1 MLIVFST
8 LTNNI
13 SKISILFFA
22 AIRERAGTDVV
33 RVLAVD
39 GMTVGDA
46 VDAACKAAPGHIE
59 LGTAVM
65 LALNGEYVARDH
77 LVSSG
82 DEIAVIPPVS
92 GGSDEIADDSEW
104 VLLTAEDLD
113 PSALTEFVKTN
124 ADGAIV
130 TFLGV
135 TRDSNQGRIV
145 KYLEYEAYQPMA
157 QNKMAE
163 IIGEMRSRWSLGKI
177 AVAHRTGRVNIG
189 ETSMV
194 IAVASPHRRPAF
206 EACLYFVDRLK
217 EIVPIWKKEFFEG
230 GEVWIGKTPGDGTVV

>member
-1 MLIVFST
+1 MT
-8 LTNNI
+8 HNI
-13 SKISILFFA
+13 SEISVLFFA
-22 AIRERAGTDVV
+22 AIRERAGTGVV
-33 RVLAVD
+33 QVVAVD
-39 GMTVGDA
+39 GMTVDDA
-46 VDAACKAAPGHIE
+46 VDVACKAAPGHLE

-77 LVSSG
+77 LVTPG

-92 GGSDEIADDSEW
+92 GGSDQIADDSDW
-104 VLLTAEDLD
+104 VFLTGEHLD
-113 PSALTEFVKTN
+113 SSALTEFVKTN
-124 ADGAIV
+124 VDGAIV

-163 IIGEMRSRWSLGKI
+163 IIKEMRGRWSIGKI

-230 GEVWIGKTPGDGTVV
+230 GEVWIGKTPGDGTVVEHWHK

>member
-1 MLIVFST
+1 M
-8 LTNNI
+8 NQHI
-13 SKISILFFA
+13 SEISVLFFA
-22 AIRERAGTDVV
+22 AIRERAGASVV
-33 RVLAVD
+33 QVVAVD
-39 GMTVGDA
+39 GMTVSDA
-46 VDAACKAAPGHIE
+46 VDTACRAAPSHFE
-59 LGTAVM
+59 LETPVM
-65 LALNGEYVARDH
+65 LALNGEYVANDH
-77 LVSSG
+77 PVKPG

-92 GGSDEIADDSEW
+92 GGLGQNPDDSEW
-104 VLLTAEDLD
+104 VFLTGDQLD
-113 PSALTEFVKTN
+113 AAVLTEFVKTD

-157 QNKMAE
+157 ENKIGE
-163 IIGEMRSRWSLGKI
+163 IINEMRSRWSIGKI

-230 GEVWIGKTPGDGTVV
+230 GEVWIGETPGDGTV

>member
-1 MLIVFST
+1 M
-8 LTNNI
+8 TNNI

-33 RVLAVD
+33 RVVAVD

-46 VDAACKAAPGHIE
+46 VDAACKAIPGHLE
-59 LGTAVM
+59 LGTVVM
-65 LALNGEYVARDH
+65 LALNGDYVARDH
-77 LVSSG
+77 LASPG

-92 GGSDEIADDSEW
+92 GGADEIADDSEW
-104 VLLTAEDLD
+104 VFLTSEDLD
-113 PSALTEFVKTN
+113 SSALTEFVKTN
-124 ADGAIV
+124 ADGAIA

-157 QNKMAE
+157 QNKMVE
-163 IIGEMRSRWSLGKI
+163 IIEEMRSRWSIGKI

>member
-1 MLIVFST
+1 MT
-8 LTNNI
+8 HNI
-13 SKISILFFA
+13 SEISVLFFA
-22 AIRERAGTDVV
+22 AIRERAGTGVV
-33 RVLAVD
+33 QVVAVD
-39 GMTVGDA
+39 DMTVDDA
-46 VDAACKAAPGHIE
+46 VDVACKAAPGHLE

-77 LVSSG
+77 LVNPG

-104 VLLTAEDLD
+104 VFLIGEHLD
-113 PSALTEFVKTN
+113 SSALTEFVTTN
-124 ADGAIV
+124 VDGAIV

-163 IIGEMRSRWSLGKI
+163 IIKEMRGRWSIGKI

-194 IAVASPHRRPAF
+194 IVVASPHRRPAF
-206 EACLYFVDRLK
+206 EASLYFVDRLK

-230 GEVWIGKTPGDGTVV
+230 GEVWIGNTPGDGTVVEHWHK

>member
-1 MLIVFST
+1 LLIVFST

-33 RVLAVD
+33 RVVAVD

-46 VDAACKAAPGHIE
+46 VDAACKAIPGHLE
-59 LGTAVM
+59 LGTVVM
-65 LALNGEYVARDH
+65 LALNGDYVARDH
-77 LVSSG
+77 LASPG

-92 GGSDEIADDSEW
+92 GGADEIADDSEW
-104 VLLTAEDLD
+104 VFLTSEDLD
-113 PSALTEFVKTN
+113 SSALTEFVKTN
-124 ADGAIV
+124 ADGAIA

-157 QNKMAE
+157 QNKMVE
-163 IIGEMRSRWSLGKI
+163 IIEEMRSRWSIGKI